1 MTYGNNPQAVPF
13 LPPPRTLLL
22 VPYLSPSPS
31 FPASLPLCLLFS
43 LTSGS
48 LTLVIDCYF
57 LVSYEALLMVNGLKN
72 IFGFGFSY
80 AVVPWITL
88 QGFQGAFGTM
98 VG

>member
-1 MTYGNNPQAVPF
+1 MSAHLT
-13 LPPPRTLLL
+13 T
-22 VPYLSPSPS
+22 
-31 FPASLPLCLLFS
+31 LFS
-43 LTSGS
+43 LTSES

-98 VG
+98 VGIQCGVMLFGIPLYFYGKRLRHASASWKLISW